1 MEDASRNSVLCQV
14 QAVQMSDQDIVWT
27 GILEGKETLK
37 LPIIAFFFNFFFYLN
52 PGEKDRDKQQ
62 RKGIKEKGLAEFP
75 LCIRERIWKT
85 I

>member
-37 LPIIAFFFNFFFYLN
+37 LPIIAFWFLFFFLF
-52 PGEKDRDKQQ
+52 KSW
-62 RKGIKEKGLAEFP
+62 RKG
-75 LCIRERIWKT
+75 
-85 I
+85 